1 MNTVLRRFIALVVF
15 VMVGCMLPLTIAA
28 QTGFDD
34 LPDPTADAKQPTG
47 VGDALPV
54 TIDNTP
60 DSIAKALMSR
70 PAPGSTREGDN
81 PVLFLIGNSTM
92 RNGTRGDGSNGQWGW
107 GFYASQFFNG
117 RIPSSPLESWTF
129 LVRSC
134 AQYRRD
140 TGRSVWITTY
150 FQ

>member
-1 MNTVLRRFIALVVF
+1 MNTVLRRFLALVVF
-15 VMVGCMLPLTIAA
+15 VMVGSMLPLTIAA

-60 DSIAKALMSR
+60 DSIAKALMLR

-117 RIPSSPLESWTF
+117 RKISVENQALGGMSTRTF
-129 LVRSC
+129 YTDLWPAVRE
-134 AQYRRD
+134 AL
-140 TGRSVWITTY
+140 
-150 FQ
+150 

>member
-92 RNGTRGDGSNGQWGW
+92 RNGTRGDGSNGQWQHAADHHEDNEGEESLKDYFHIEDD
-107 GFYASQFFNG
+107 GA
-117 RIPSSPLESWTF
+117 LE
-129 LVRSC
+129 
-134 AQYRRD
+134 
-140 TGRSVWITTY
+140 
-150 FQ
+150 